1 MSQELWINYIA
12 PAVIVGIGLAGV
24 WIHGIWWRREQAEID
39 AARARGE

>member
-1 MSQELWINYIA
+1 MSPELWINYIA
-12 PAVIVGIGLAGV
+12 PAVIVGIAIVGF